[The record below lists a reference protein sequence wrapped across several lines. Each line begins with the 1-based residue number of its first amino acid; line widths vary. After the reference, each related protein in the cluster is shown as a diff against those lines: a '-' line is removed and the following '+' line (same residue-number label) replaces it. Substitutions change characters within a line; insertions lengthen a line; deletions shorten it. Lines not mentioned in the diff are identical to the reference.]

1 MSKFFKYRKHELCLH
16 MGQALS
22 TQECFILRYIF
33 CSTKIIVYICRSFL
47 IRDHQEWLF
56 ITLQW
61 LFIFFKILFIYSRGT
76 QKERQRHRQ
85 KEKQSPYREPDVEL
99 DPGFPGLSPTS
110 GSLHGSLLLLPLPV
124 SLPLFLCLSWINK

>member
-85 KEKQSPYREPDVEL
+85 KEKQAPLREPNV
-99 DPGFPGLSPTS
+99 GLNPRTQESQPEPKADAQPTS
-110 GSLHGSLLLLPLPV
+110 HPDAPSCSLL
-124 SLPLFLCLSWINK
+124 